1 MAFVGALVLLTL
13 LGSSLSLVRIS
24 EVSRR
29 LDSINHVTFPLGR
42 LLTQIQSDAEVLQR
56 EMERRLGRNHWSE
69 GKWKPRPMPRWVEDV
84 LIQELARVRQI
95 IQADRS
101 TLLNQAEWEAW
112 VAKASEGLRLLMED
126 SASLAQAL
134 EQRLENSESAREISS
149 RMNGQLIEWLN
160 SIEWAV
166 NEHETVARKTFSESE
181 NRVANLR
188 TGLQVILL
196 VVISLSLLLLW
207 LGERALRPIDEL
219 SRLARQ
225 IATRG
230 LRREDKESLPH
241 LMVGK
246 IGKGD
251 EISQLS
257 REFHGM
263 ATALLEREKV
273 VETQKARL
281 EEQNQMLREVG
292 ALNES
297 VLKSMN
303 SMLVVVDSGGIIRK
317 LNSQFLAWTAS
328 FSREDLP
335 AVGLRLDQVQW
346 LKPALAAFQEVEGET
361 DHVWNGRKLKVQ
373 VSALDR
379 MDQAM
384 GWVIEI
390 VDRTEELE
398 LSERLKTAEQFAVVG
413 RLSAQVAHEIRN
425 PLHSMGLE
433 AELALEQLP
442 KQPETVEVRQG
453 LMSIQSSIERLAKI
467 TENYLKLSRLSSG
480 KKSKIDLGQVVEEVL
495 ALYSPMLQA
504 QRIRMDWVR
513 QQGGS
518 YYWIHGD
525 QDLLEQALGNL
536 IKNSMQALQ
545 DASSDSPESNRVNN
559 PAKKMIRL
567 TLGIEAH
574 ECFVRVEDSGP
585 GLPNEVESKLF
596 APYVTTRASG
606 TGLGLSFVKHAVEE
620 QGGVVRY
627 ERSASLG
634 GALFEWRIPSVASAQ
649 ATSKMEVPHGP

>member
-1 MAFVGALVLLTL
+1 MGALVLLTL

-42 LLTQIQSDAEVLQR
+42 LLTQIQSDAEIFQR
-56 EMERRLGRNHWSE
+56 ELERRLGRDHWSAS
-69 GKWKPRPMPRWVEDV
+69 KWKARPMPRWVEDV
-84 LIQELARVRQI
+84 LIQEFNRARQI
-95 IQADRS
+95 IQKDQS
-101 TLLNQAEWEAW
+101 TLLNQVEWEAW
-112 VAKASEGLRLLMED
+112 VTKASDGLRLLMED
-126 SASLAQAL
+126 SASLNQAL
-134 EQRLENSESAREISS
+134 AVHGNSEAALEISS

-166 NEHETVARKTFSESE
+166 NEHEALARRTFSESE
-181 NRVANLR
+181 SRVANLR
-188 TGLQVILL
+188 TGLQVILM

-241 LMVGK
+241 LLTGAVGQ
-246 IGKGD
+246 GD

-273 VETQKARL
+273 VESQKTRL
-281 EEQNQMLREVG
+281 EEQNQLLRDLG

-303 SMLVVVDSGGIIRK
+303 SILVVVDADGTIRK
-317 LNSQFLAWTAS
+317 VNSQFASWTSKHSPTDKAVS
-328 FSREDLP
+328 
-335 AVGLRLDQVQW
+335 AVGLRLDQIQW
-346 LKPALAAFQEVEGET
+346 LRGALGAFQDPSIAEAEV
-361 DHVWNGRKLKVQ
+361 DHEWSGRKLKVR
-373 VSALDR
+373 VAPLE
-379 MDQAM
+379 M
-384 GWVIEI
+384 GWVIE
-390 VDRTEELE
+390 VFDRTEELE
-398 LSERLKTAEQFAVVG
+398 LSERLRNAEQFAAVG

-442 KQPETVEVRQG
+442 KQPETLEVRQS
-453 LMSIQSSIERLAKI
+453 LQSIQASIERLAKI

-480 KKSKIDLGQVVEEVL
+480 KKSRMDLGQVVEEVL

-504 QRIRMDWVR
+504 QKIQMDWAR
-513 QQGGS
+513 TGTQAEGA
-518 YYWIHGD
+518 YFWIQGD

-545 DASSDSPESNRVNN
+545 ETEESHRKIRVGLDFQDH
-559 PAKKMIRL
+559 K
-567 TLGIEAH
+567 
-574 ECFVRVEDSGP
+574 CCVRIEDSGP
-585 GLPNEVESKLF
+585 GLPQEVESRLF
-596 APYVTTRASG
+596 SPYVTTKANG

-620 QGGVVRY
+620 QGGTVHY
-627 ERSASLG
+627 SRSKDLG
-634 GALFEWRIPSVASAQ
+634 GASFEWRIPAVAAQSVDTKS
-649 ATSKMEVPHGP
+649 EVMNELS